1 LTNSKI
7 RINQFI
13 QNNIFFLIIINLGN
27 FLNFISQFFLSRN
40 LDSDNFGL
48 YVTCLNLLSI
58 FTTITIVSPIII
70 RNYFN
75 IKDKLI
81 MNNFILL
88 KKILIYYFIYWLFT
102 CIILILFR
110 NYFNNILKIDHNYI
124 IFFFIIT
131 TASINIM
138 SILYGLFI
146 SINRYK
152 TGALINSLNPFLRF
166 LLLIIFFYFISKEAT
181 NLIFTTLYASLIVI
195 IVSFIFLLYGY
206 KEIFTKLISVKIKD
220 LIIPS
225 FANFFFYILIFSLI
239 YNIDNLIV
247 RYLYQETISAEYISI
262 NLVSKI
268 IYFFVIGIS
277 PFLFS
282 EIKKYKNKIPLYIS
296 LLITLLIGFLYLIA
310 IFFYQKEIINLIFDG
325 KYIDNSNILIKLTI
339 ANIFFAMLYFL
350 ILGKLAVKNYF
361 SLLILFITACI
372 YILVLFTIDNNLG
385 NLSNIVLL
393 FSIIFTLIMFFDF
406 KLINKI
412 LYKTK

>member
-1 LTNSKI
+1 MQI
-7 RINQFI
+7 
-13 QNNIFFLIIINLGN
+13 
-27 FLNFISQFFLSRN
+27 
-40 LDSDNFGL
+40 
-48 YVTCLNLLSI
+48 
-58 FTTITIVSPIII
+58 
-70 RNYFN
+70 
-75 IKDKLI
+75 
-81 MNNFILL
+81 
-88 KKILIYYFIYWLFT
+88 
-102 CIILILFR
+102 
-110 NYFNNILKIDHNYI
+110 
-124 IFFFIIT
+124 
-131 TASINIM
+131 
-138 SILYGLFI
+138 
-146 SINRYK
+146 
-152 TGALINSLNPFLRF
+152 
-166 LLLIIFFYFISKEAT
+166 
-181 NLIFTTLYASLIVI
+181 
-195 IVSFIFLLYGY
+195 
-206 KEIFTKLISVKIKD
+206 
-220 LIIPS
+220 
-225 FANFFFYILIFSLI
+225 FFFYILIFSLI

-372 YILVLFTIDNNLG
+372 YILVLFTIDNNLS